1 MKMKIKWINSI
12 IAVSLMLPM
21 TACSASN
28 QSNGSTASSTAAA
41 STSTPESTSSAAS
54 SSSTSKSVVA
64 YFSRAGEN
72 YNVGTVDK
80 GSTQIVAET
89 IAEKTGSDLFHIETV
104 TDYPANY
111 LECTKVAQDE
121 KEKNARPQL
130 KETLDNFSSCDVIYL
145 GYPIWWGDMPMA
157 VYTFMESNDFTGKTI
172 IPFDTHAGS
181 GLSNTIDSIKKEC
194 PNANVLT
201 GLSLLGEDV
210 QKSSDETE
218 KSVTSWLTENGM
230 TIKG

>member
-1 MKMKIKWINSI
+1 MIPDGILTFQGSRAMKIKWIKSI

-28 QSNGSTASSTAAA
+28 QSNGSAASSTAAA

-121 KEKNARPQL
+121 KDKNARPQL
-130 KETLDNFSSCDVIYL
+130 KETLDNFSSYDVIYL
-145 GYPIWWGDMPMA
+145 GYPIW
-157 VYTFMESNDFTGKTI
+157 
-172 IPFDTHAGS
+172 
-181 GLSNTIDSIKKEC
+181 
-194 PNANVLT
+194 
-201 GLSLLGEDV
+201 
-210 QKSSDETE
+210 
-218 KSVTSWLTENGM
+218 
-230 TIKG
+230 